1 MSLLFNL
8 NYNLTRSSKWI
19 LKLENSNSNLQLL
32 HFLEVIKVKQIN
44 LLGIYWFLLYYKRSV
59 KGLSMA
65 MNYIIDNIL
74 SSD

>member
-44 LLGIYWFLLYYKRSV
+44 LLGIYWYFLNYKRSV